1 MFEEM
6 KKDDLTIIEGGC
18 TGCKVGGT
26 LVTVGSLIAFGVSGP
41 ALFVAAVALYTI
53 WG

>member
-1 MFEEM
+1 MFNELQCEE
-6 KKDDLTIIEGGC
+6 LISIEGGC

-26 LVTVGSLIAFGVSGP
+26 LVTVGGLIAFGVSGP
-41 ALFVAAVALYTI
+41 AVFVAAVALYTI